1 MSSFQTALSSAR
13 FNRYLMW
20 FSGLVLA
27 AGVAFLLIKL
37 VPGNDKTQVG
47 ADKGFVATAA
57 GEEPAADEREGRC
70 RSRRTSELDPEVR
83 ATIRTFLATAVARRH
98 LDKSWAVIAPSM
110 KQGYTFQSWSH
121 AKALPVVPYPI
132 ENVDSTQYYLDYA
145 STKEIL
151 LEVGVSAP
159 AAKKMRPVAFQLG
172 LVRRGKGAE
181 QALARELLDA
191 SLDAADPDR
200 RLTDSYQ
207 LSLWRRARRGARA
220 VARPRAGRPPSAE

>member
-37 VPGNDKTQVG
+37 VPGNDNTQK
-47 ADKGFVATAA
+47 APDPGFVAKL
-57 GEEPAADEREGRC
+57 PAKSVPLTNAKGATVK
-70 RSRRTSELDPEVR
+70 SYKELDPDVR

-98 LDKSWAVIAPSM
+98 LDKSWAVVAPSM
-110 KQGYTFQSWSH
+110 KQGYTFQEWSH
-121 AKALPVVPYPI
+121 GAPAKGGLPVVPYPI
-132 ENVDSTQYYLDYA
+132 ENVDTTQYYLDYA

-172 LVRRGKGAE
+172 LVQRGTGA
-181 QALARELLDA
+181 
-191 SLDAADPDR
+191 
-200 RLTDSYQ
+200 DSRWLVNY
-207 LSLWRRARRGARA
+207 WM
-220 VARPRAGRPPSAE
+220 PRWTPPIPTNG

>member
-37 VPGNDKTQVG
+37 VPGNNGTSAKPDT
-47 ADKGFVATAA
+47 GFVPQL
-57 GEEPAADEREGRC
+57 PAKSVPLTNAKGAQVKRYE
-70 RSRRTSELDPEVR
+70 ELDPAVR
-83 ATIRTFLATAVARRH
+83 TTIRTFLATAVARRH
-98 LDKSWAVIAPSM
+98 LDKSWSVIAPSM

-121 AKALPVVPYPI
+121 GGSGKGGLPVIPYPI
-132 ENVDSTQYYLDYA
+132 ANVDTTQYYLDYA

-159 AAKKMRPVAFQLG
+159 AKTKMRPVSFQLG
-172 LVRRGKGAE
+172 LVSRGTGAE
-181 QALARELLDA
+181 
-191 SLDAADPDR
+191 R
-200 RLTDSYQ
+200 RWLVNY
-207 LSLWRRARRGARA
+207 WM
-220 VARPRAGRPPSAE
+220 PRWTPPIPVG

>member
-37 VPGNDKTQVG
+37 VPGNDNAQK
-47 ADKGFVATAA
+47 APDPGFVAQL
-57 GEEPAADEREGRC
+57 PAKSVPLTNAKGAQVKSYE
-70 RSRRTSELDPEVR
+70 ELDPEVR
-83 ATIRTFLATAVARRH
+83 TTIRTFLATAVARRH
-98 LDKSWAVIAPSM
+98 LDKSWAVVAPSM
-110 KQGYTFQSWSH
+110 KQGYTFQEWS
-121 AKALPVVPYPI
+121 KGGPGKGGLPVIPYPI
-132 ENVDSTQYYLDYA
+132 ENVDTTQYYLDYA

-172 LVRRGKGAE
+172 LVARGKGA
-181 QALARELLDA
+181 ARHWLVN
-191 SLDAADPDR
+191 
-200 RLTDSYQ
+200 Y
-207 LSLWRRARRGARA
+207 WM
-220 VARPRAGRPPSAE
+220 PRWTPPIPTNG

>member
-27 AGVAFLLIKL
+27 VGVGFLVIKL
-37 VPGNDKTQVG
+37 IPKSNETRVGNQP
-47 ADKGFVATAA
+47 GFVPQL
-57 GEEPAADEREGRC
+57 PAKNQPLTNAKGQQVKTYED
-70 RSRRTSELDPEVR
+70 LDPNVR
-83 ATIRTFLATAVARRH
+83 TTIRTFLASAVARRH
-98 LDKSWAVIAPSM
+98 LDKSWPVIAPSM
-110 KQGYTFQSWSH
+110 KQGYTLQSWSH
-121 AKALPVVPYPI
+121 AKALPIVPYPI

-172 LVRRGKGAE
+172 LVPRGKGA
-181 QALARELLDA
+181 
-191 SLDAADPDR
+191 DR
-200 RLTDSYQ
+200 HWLVNY
-207 LSLWRRARRGARA
+207 WM
-220 VARPRAGRPPSAE
+220 PRWTPPIPTEG

>member
-47 ADKGFVATAA
+47 ADKGFVPQL
-57 GEEPAADEREGRC
+57 PAKSQPLTNAKGAQIKKYE
-70 RSRRTSELDPEVR
+70 ELDPQVR
-83 ATIRTFLATAVARRH
+83 TTIRTFLATAVARKH
-98 LDKSWAVIAPSM
+98 LDKSWPVVAPSM
-110 KQGYTFQSWSH
+110 KKGYTLQSWSH
-121 AKALPVVPYPI
+121 AKALPIVPYPI
-132 ENVDSTQYYLDYA
+132 ENVDSTQYFLDYA

-172 LVRRGKGAE
+172 LVPRGKGV
-181 QALARELLDA
+181 QRHWVVN
-191 SLDAADPDR
+191 
-200 RLTDSYQ
+200 Y
-207 LSLWRRARRGARA
+207 WM
-220 VARPRAGRPPSAE
+220 PRWTPPIPTEG